1 MLQFPEYY
9 SEYEKIDILLANK
22 KHYNFVPDCLS
33 KKTLL
38 ELKFYSRK

>member
-9 SEYEKIDILLANK
+9 SEYKKIDILLVNK

-33 KKTLL
+33 KETFL
-38 ELKFYSRK
+38 ELKSYSRK